1 MKLTKNIYSCLQD
14 HKDMRK
20 VGQMKQKVSI
30 CGSSEKF
37 MSDFQFVGQVVRQT
51 NETCLIP

>member
-20 VGQMKQKVSI
+20 VGQMKPKVSI
-30 CGSSEKF
+30 CGSSEKIYVGF
-37 MSDFQFVGQVVRQT
+37 SVCWTSGSSDK
-51 NETCLIP
+51 